1 MGWVVSGVVAKGG
14 TNHSNYLLSKYREV
28 MKINVV
34 VVAISHAFKKNIGN
48 IFSLLFFPR
57 CVLTVLFITSTLFS
71 YFPVLSVVL
80 CMKCSL
86 STACL
91 NEDNSA

>member
-1 MGWVVSGVVAKGG
+1 MVAKGG
-14 TNHSNYLLSKYREV
+14 TNHSNYLLSKYGEV
-28 MKINVV
+28 VKINVV
-34 VVAISHAFKKNIGN
+34 VVAVSHAFKKNNIGN
-48 IFSLLFFPR
+48 IFSLLFFPH
-57 CVLTVLFITSTLFS
+57 CVLTVLFITSTPFS

-91 NEDNSA
+91 NEDSSA